1 MSPLLLFLKIFRFLL
16 STFKF
21 KFFFCIFLSLIS
33 AVAQLSGFGL
43 IFVLINY
50 LKNQALDFGDDKF
63 SILLEKLNFI
73 LDKND
78 QIIFLI
84 VPFVFLLGV
93 IFRVIGQIY
102 VSSFSEDVKNFTLK
116 KILVNYFQSSYEYK
130 IKLPRSHFNRII
142 TLFADR
148 LQQTCV
154 SVLNLIN
161 NSILLV
167 LTMFFLYL
175 IDSRIII
182 LFLFFAFLFLLI
194 LRFISRFILNYS
206 IKQNENVSNLSNIM
220 TKINFA
226 FLDLKI
232 LNYSNALFDKF
243 SQELEKKKTITIFQ
257 TNILSVPKYLIETIF
272 ILLIVFALYFIEG
285 NPRFLIDYLPA
296 IATISLLG
304 LRLIPVF
311 SSVNREFLIFK
322 KNEDTLK
329 KIFLNKEKLLKNINK
344 KILHKKIDLK
354 KEKKK
359 WNFKKIITINN
370 VNFKYKESKEIFNY
384 NFRIYKNDWVLLLG
398 KSGSGKTTFFNLLFG
413 ILKPNQGTIK
423 FDNLNINRNQDKIL
437 RNIGYVPQSGYLFE
451 GSLIE
456 NITLDEKINKKDE
469 KKLKNI
475 FEICE
480 LSKICNYDDF
490 FKKIINFNSPNISG
504 GQKQRVLLARILFKE
519 PQILIFD
526 ESLNSLDKIS
536 EKNILK
542 KIKTKMKVTL
552 IYSSHHKVPLLFNR
566 KLKL

>member
-1 MSPLLLFLKIFRFLL
+1 M
-16 STFKF
+16 
-21 KFFFCIFLSLIS
+21 
-33 AVAQLSGFGL
+33 
-43 IFVLINY
+43 
-50 LKNQALDFGDDKF
+50 
-63 SILLEKLNFI
+63 
-73 LDKND
+73 
-78 QIIFLI
+78 
-84 VPFVFLLGV
+84 
-93 IFRVIGQIY
+93 
-102 VSSFSEDVKNFTLK
+102 
-116 KILVNYFQSSYEYK
+116 
-130 IKLPRSHFNRII
+130 
-142 TLFADR
+142 
-148 LQQTCV
+148 
-154 SVLNLIN
+154 
-161 NSILLV
+161 
-167 LTMFFLYL
+167 
-175 IDSRIII
+175 
-182 LFLFFAFLFLLI
+182 
-194 LRFISRFILNYS
+194 
-206 IKQNENVSNLSNIM
+206 
-220 TKINFA
+220 
-226 FLDLKI
+226 
-232 LNYSNALFDKF
+232 
-243 SQELEKKKTITIFQ
+243 
-257 TNILSVPKYLIETIF
+257 SVPKYLIETIF